1 MGKRGVSERVREK
14 EKDWRYRLT
23 FVSKYA
29 QGVSV
34 CVYVCA
40 YGCKCGRGTEHR
52 REATQQFVSRHRHKL
67 FIQTRVVRTDPSGKL
82 RGILNHAT
90 SCLLPKPRNMMS
102 PKP

>member
-40 YGCKCGRGTEHR
+40 YGCKCVEEQSTGGRR
-52 REATQQFVSRHRHKL
+52 RNNL
-67 FIQTRVVRTDPSGKL
+67 
-82 RGILNHAT
+82 
-90 SCLLPKPRNMMS
+90 
-102 PKP
+102 